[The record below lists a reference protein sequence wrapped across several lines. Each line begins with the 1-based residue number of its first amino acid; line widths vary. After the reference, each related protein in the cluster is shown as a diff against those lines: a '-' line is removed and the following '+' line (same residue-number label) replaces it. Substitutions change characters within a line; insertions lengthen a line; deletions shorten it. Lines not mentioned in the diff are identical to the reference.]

1 MERDLERLTAFEADG
16 TLSPADS
23 AHARSLLADTREPLD
38 RVLTQLGLI
47 SETDLA
53 TRYAVDAGVPVDL
66 VPLQSGAAS
75 FTEFDDTLNRD
86 FLLARRVAP
95 VTERDGRL
103 VAAVVDPR
111 ADEALRGLAF
121 ATGREVEPVVT
132 THSAFAE
139 LYARRFAEDAG
150 ETGDGDR
157 DVSADSSRLKDLAST
172 APVVRLVNRLVAQ
185 AVAEQASDIHL
196 EPGPREAVVRLRTDG
211 RLRQIESLAPNLASG
226 VVSRIKVLADLDIA
240 ERRRAQDGR
249 FSLPVGGRSVD
260 LRVSVVPAR
269 HGESLVIRLLDP
281 QATLTSIDALGYGDA
296 VKAVAEQALAR
307 PQGLILMTGPTG
319 SGKTTSLYAFLRRL
333 ADGQRKIL
341 TIEDPIEYEIDGIA
355 QSQINPAIDVTF
367 ASALRS
373 FLRHDPDV
381 LMVGEIRDAET
392 ARTAIQAAMT
402 GHLVLST
409 VHTNDAP
416 SAILRLMDMGIEG
429 YLLASTI
436 SAVFAQR
443 LVRRTCQSCGGA
455 GCEVCHGEGV
465 QGRVALAEAF
475 LNTEDTAAAIHDPFD
490 AGALKAALAAQGF
503 QTLADDARAKL
514 AAGHTTRQ
522 EIAAVLGEDVTGD
535 R

>member
-47 SETDLA
+47 SESDLA
-53 TRYAVDAGVPVDL
+53 TRYAEDAGVPVDL
-66 VPLQSGAAS
+66 APLQSGAA
-75 FTEFDDTLNRD
+75 EFIRYDAQLNRD

-95 VTERDGRL
+95 VADRDGRIL
-103 VAAVVDPR
+103 AAIVDPG
-111 ADEALRGLAF
+111 ADEALAGLAF
-121 ATGREVEPVVT
+121 ATGCKVEPVVT
-132 THSAFAE
+132 THAAFAD
-139 LYARRFAEDAG
+139 LYARRFGEEAG
-150 ETGDGDR
+150 ENSDTDR

-196 EPGPREAVVRLRTDG
+196 EPGPREAIVRLRTDG
-211 RLRQIESLAPNLASG
+211 RLRQIESLAPSLAGG

-281 QATLTSIDALGYGDA
+281 QATLTSIDALGYSDA
-296 VKAVAEQALAR
+296 VRAVAEQALSR

-333 ADGQRKIL
+333 ADGKRKIL

-355 QSQINPAIDVTF
+355 QSQINPAIDITF

-416 SAILRLMDMGIEG
+416 SAIIRLMDMGVEG

-443 LVRRTCQSCGGA
+443 LVRRTCQSCAGA
-455 GCEVCHGEGV
+455 GCGSCQDEGV
-465 QGRVALAEAF
+465 QGRIALAEAF
-475 LNTEDTAAAIHDPFD
+475 LNTDETAAAIHETFN
-490 AGALKAALAAQGF
+490 AGALKAALAEQGF

-514 AAGHTTRQ
+514 AAGLTTAQ
-522 EIAAVLGEDVTGD
+522 EIKTVLGEDITGD